1 MTMLKWWRK
10 FGALVTQSWQGQT
23 AQDDGLL
30 KRKRLVPFL
39 FAYGAH
45 QPLASQ
51 RNHLFPEQP
60 VRTSFVRNTL
70 LVVLIGAALSFSPP
84 VFGDDTDMLKK
95 ALDLVHQVENPA
107 GNPPTDAQRIDLL
120 TQAIAL
126 AQEAPNHRLKGHRV
140 LAIQAIRGAL
150 AEIRSGDPNHK
161 VAAFLQ
167 TADAE
172 MSTSVSLASNT
183 VSPQVEAPP
192 PAAISTLTS
201 TNTSSAPPSA
211 AVPIDHGVASVP
223 PEVTPDMEQAFLA
236 KYKAALE
243 KPDTDALFSMIAFD
257 PNMDPK
263 GKEAL
268 KGIYVLSFA
277 MDASNPN
284 RTYSFVPATSGPEDK
299 PTELVGKMYGEY
311 LPAVIAL
318 KITFGKPA
326 HSSPDAPVA
335 TGASTIPLCIQDH
348 QLMLPGLK
356 EIPGA
361 VPPPAVD
368 KAANFGIEPNLR
380 KVKSGVKD
388 KEGFDD
394 EGFTS
399 LDEFLSS
406 LKQPSVEILASGDS
420 KYEYYAICCI
430 APNLCVF
437 AGGDKVGEHNFTFY
451 FKATD
456 SNNQQLKGESTWI
469 RLVDLPVDNGHAPN
483 VQGTVFR
490 VPDHYSGPV
499 TVEAHYSDDS
509 GKKSLT
515 FSRTVDWK

>member
-1 MTMLKWWRK
+1 M
-10 FGALVTQSWQGQT
+10 
-23 AQDDGLL
+23 
-30 KRKRLVPFL
+30 
-39 FAYGAH
+39 
-45 QPLASQ
+45 
-51 RNHLFPEQP
+51 
-60 VRTSFVRNTL
+60 RTSFVRSTFL
-70 LVVLIGAALSFSPP
+70 FAIVSAALGFALP
-84 VFGDDTDMLKK
+84 VFGDDPDLLSK

-120 TQAIAL
+120 TQAITL

-140 LAIQAIRGAL
+140 LAIQAIRGAI

-161 VAAFLQ
+161 AATYLH
-167 TADAE
+167 TADSE
-172 MSTSVSLASNT
+172 LSTSVSLASNP
-183 VSPQVEAPP
+183 VSPQAGTPT
-192 PAAISTLTS
+192 PAATPTTTS
-201 TNTSSAPPSA
+201 TAPPSA
-211 AVPIDHGVASVP
+211 AVPIDHGVTGVP

-243 KPDTDALFSMIAFD
+243 KQDPDALFSMVAFD

-326 HSSPDAPVA
+326 HSFPDAPVA

-361 VPPPAVD
+361 VPPPAVE
-368 KAANFGIEPNLR
+368 KSANFGIEPNLR

-388 KEGFDD
+388 REGFEDN
-394 EGFTS
+394 GFAS
-399 LDEFLSS
+399 LDQFLSS
-406 LKQPSVEILASGDS
+406 LKQPSVEILDSGDS
-420 KYEYYAICCI
+420 KYEYYAICRI

-451 FKATD
+451 FKATN
-456 SNNQQLKGESTWI
+456 SNNQPLKGESTWI
-469 RLVDLPVDNGHAPN
+469 RLVDLPVDNGQAPN

-490 VPDHYSGPV
+490 VPDHYSGPM
-499 TVEAHYSDDS
+499 TVEAHYWDDS
-509 GKKSLT
+509 GTKSLS
-515 FSRTVDWK
+515 FSRIVDWKQ